1 MVQPEKKLILLV
13 DDAPENLDVLS
24 GILREEFKIK
34 VALNGER
41 ALKIAR
47 SAQRPDLILLDVM
60 MPDMDGFDV
69 CRTLKADDNTREI
82 PIIFVTAKTGTGDE
96 KEGFAIGAAD
106 YIAKPINPEIVKVR
120 VKTQLDLADAQ
131 QEAKRLLEENLEM
144 LDQTLVGSMYVVSNL
159 LSWANPAAYFRA
171 SRLRAFMEGM
181 VAELEIVKDRWQLHL
196 AATMSQIGLVAL
208 SAEEMNRYS
217 TGQGVSIK
225 FLNLFK
231 NQAEIG
237 GRALAQVPRLETV
250 SAIIENQLTPL
261 PKKGEYPETVT
272 ERDTYTIGLQL
283 LRLIIDFDH
292 KLLGDKSSVALD
304 KLEKDTQHDPIL
316 VAALKSVVG
325 KMEWISCALSQKKL
339 TPGML
344 LDEDIIF
351 PDEKGEMARE
361 TLLGQPDL
369 DKISAMFNDNY
380 RLYRVKVP
388 FKVDKDGNLPSVK
401 AMQEMVIEPE
411 GSSANQESEE
421 ESKGQV
427 DLAVVEPI
435 MVELV
440 ALLQDDDPE
449 SKNLA
454 SRLFSEVSGTDMEDM
469 VNQMQQMV
477 SQYEFPEALEL
488 AEKMAETMDIKLG

>member
-1 MVQPEKKLILLV
+1 MGLPEKKLILLV

-24 GILREEFKIK
+24 GILRENYKIK

-47 SAQRPDLILLDVM
+47 SKQRPDLILLDVM
-60 MPDMDGFDV
+60 MPDMDGFEV
-69 CRTLKADDNTREI
+69 CRTLKADDNTKEI

-120 VKTQLDLADAQ
+120 VQTQLDLADAQ
-131 QEAKRLLEENLEM
+131 QEAKRLLDENLEM
-144 LDQTLVGSMYVVSNL
+144 LDQTLVGSMYVISSL
-159 LSWANPAAYFRA
+159 LSWANPSAYFRA

-181 VAELEIVKDRWQLHL
+181 VDELEIVEDKWQLNL
-196 AATMSQIGLVAL
+196 AATLSQIGLVAL

-250 SAIIENQLTPL
+250 SAIIENQLAPL
-261 PKKGEYPETVT
+261 PKKGDYPDKVT
-272 ERDTYTIGLQL
+272 ERDTYTIGMQL

-292 KLLGDKSSVALD
+292 KLLGDSSSVALN
-304 KLEKDTQHDPIL
+304 KIEKDAQHDSML
-316 VAALKSVVG
+316 VQALREVVG

-344 LDEDIIF
+344 LDEDIELPGDSGVISK
-351 PDEKGEMARE
+351 DTVLNQA
-361 TLLGQPDL
+361 DV
-369 DKISAMFNDNY
+369 DKMSAKFKDNY

-388 FKVDKDGNLPSVK
+388 FKVDQDGNLPSVK
-401 AMQEMVIEPE
+401 DMQEMVAEPA
-411 GSSANQESEE
+411 SLTQEETE
-421 ESKGQV
+421 DEKGQV
-427 DLAVVEPI
+427 DVKVVEPI
-435 MVELV
+435 IVELV
-440 ALLQDDDPE
+440 ALLSDDDPD

-454 SRLFSEVSGTDMEDM
+454 SRLFSEVSGTDMED
-469 VNQMQQMV
+469 VVKQVQEMV
-477 SQYEFPEALEL
+477 SQYEFEEALEL
-488 AEKMAETMDIKLG
+488 VHKMADSMNINLAS

>member
-1 MVQPEKKLILLV
+1 MGLPEKKLILLV

-47 SAQRPDLILLDVM
+47 SEQRPDLILLDVM
-60 MPDMDGFDV
+60 MPDMDGFEV
-69 CRTLKADDNTREI
+69 CRTLKAGSNTKNI

-131 QEAKRLLEENLEM
+131 QEAKRLLDENLEM
-144 LDQTLVGSMYVVSNL
+144 LDQTLVGSMFVISSL

-181 VAELEIVKDRWQLHL
+181 VEELEIVEDKWQLNL
-196 AATMSQIGLVAL
+196 AATLSQIGLVAL

-250 SAIIENQLTPL
+250 SAIIENQLAPL
-261 PKKGEYPETVT
+261 PKKGEYPENIAD
-272 ERDTYTIGLQL
+272 RDTYTLGRQL

-292 KLLGDKSSVALD
+292 KLLGDKSSVALS
-304 KLEKDTQHDPIL
+304 KIEKDGQYDSVL
-316 VAALKSVVG
+316 VQALKDVIG

-339 TPGML
+339 TSGML
-344 LDEDIIF
+344 LDEDIVF
-351 PDEKGEMARE
+351 PGEKGEMVKE
-361 TLLGQPDL
+361 TLLDQTNV
-369 DKISAMFNDNY
+369 DKMSAMFNDNY
-380 RLYRVKVP
+380 RLFRVKVP
-388 FKVDKDGNLPSVK
+388 FKVDQDGNLPSVK
-401 AMQEMVIEPE
+401 AMQELVSEPAK
-411 GSSANQESEE
+411 SAEE
-421 ESKGQV
+421 EIIENEKGQV
-427 DLAVVEPI
+427 DLVVVEPI
-435 MVELV
+435 IVELV
-440 ALLQDDDPE
+440 ALLKDDDPE

-454 SRLFSEVSGTDMEDM
+454 SRLFSEVVGTDMEDM
-469 VNQMQQMV
+469 VSQMQQMV

-488 AEKMAETMDIKLG
+488 AEKMADAMNIKLV